1 MDKYTLT
8 ENFIEIII
16 NTDKFDDNDL
26 YIVKNLERLF
36 VIKNTVKIQ
45 GHYIVN
51 KHTNY
56 KTDLTDNI
64 RVIQLPKYAGLNL
77 MTKLN
82 LNYVDKRIIPLND
95 INFNSGIILY
105 ENQKKICD
113 DMEKKI
119 KSRNSHSYIYIA
131 QPGSGKC
138 MGYGT
143 KIIMYDG
150 TIKEVQDI
158 KVGDILMGD
167 DSTPRKVLNLGRGVD
182 EMYKISN
189 VKGDEYIV
197 NSEHLLCLKYSLLPK
212 IKDNINRNVYEITWF
227 DCELVK
233 NRYKSYSYKNK
244 NKNDVYNDA
253 VDYKKKY
260 VDININKDIII
271 SVQNYLKLSKN
282 IKYYLKDYKTMINF
296 NQKHIDLDA
305 YFIGLWLGD
314 GNSNKSEISNQ
325 DSRILKYL
333 STHLLKYNCYLNYI
347 AKYDYRFVSFDNKY
361 NYITNKLKE
370 YNLINNKHIPYE
382 YKCNSKENRL
392 KLLAGIL
399 DSDGHLDNNCYEII
413 QKNKLLSDDILYLAR
428 SLGFAAYQKECK
440 KSCMY
445 KNEKKEGTYYRI
457 FISGNGL
464 EQIPLL
470 CERKKAKPRQQIKDA
485 LRSGITVTPIGIDN
499 YYGFELDGNHKYILD
514 NFIVT
519 HNTITAIE
527 LINRLKVKTIIV
539 LPNLL
544 LLNQWKTELLNNL
557 DITDDEILLWCGQSN
572 KKNKKNLTIYNNM
585 FKIILTTVHTSIKID
600 PNILNEN
607 KVYFAIYDE
616 IHLYATQLFSDT
628 FWKGQR
634 YYNLGL
640 TATPNKTN
648 GFEKI
653 FIQHMNQLNY
663 SHDIVPDANKIK
675 FNGNVKIV
683 KNHIKY
689 ENILT
694 ENGTVSIPLLINKLC
709 EDELRN
715 EMIIKYI
722 IELYDV
728 NEKHCIFIFSDRRN
742 HLINLA
748 ELLIQKR
755 NDMTVVIDAKDED
768 VKVLIGGSKE
778 DDIKDAIDN
787 SRVIFTTYQYSSVGV
802 NIQKMNCMLLTTPR
816 KNNHTQIVGRILRN
830 GSDINITR
838 QIIDIVDCKS
848 ILYSQLYERK
858 KVYIENNFKL
868 ETIDENKNV
877 E

>member
-64 RVIQLPKYAGLNL
+64 RIIQLPKYAGLNL
-77 MTKLN
+77 MTKLK
-82 LNYVDKRIIPLND
+82 LNYIDKRIIPLND
-95 INFNSGIILY
+95 IDFNSSIILY

-119 KSRNSHSYIYIA
+119 KSRNSHSYILI
-131 QPGSGKC
+131 QPPGYGKC

-150 TIKEVQDI
+150 TIKEIQDI
-158 KVGDILMGD
+158 KIGDMLMGD
-167 DSTPRKVLNLGRGVD
+167 DSTSRKVLNLGRGQD

-189 VKGDEYIV
+189 IKGDKYIV
-197 NSEHLLCLKYSLLPK
+197 NSEHILCLKYSTKPRIIDI
-212 IKDNINRNVYEITWF
+212 IKQQAYIIKWF
-227 DCELVK
+227 
-233 NRYKSYSYKNK
+233 NNQNYKQSTTTYSYKNK
-244 NKNDVYNDA
+244 DKNNIQLIANLYLQEKIKYCDDDV
-253 VDYKKKY
+253 
-260 VDININKDIII
+260 II
-271 SVQNYLKLSKN
+271 SIKDYLKLPKSTQQKLKGYKTSIEFSEKN
-282 IKYYLKDYKTMINF
+282 IN
-296 NQKHIDLDA
+296 LDS

-333 STHLLKYNCYLNYI
+333 STHVLKYNCYLNYI

-464 EQIPLL
+464 EQMPLL
-470 CERKKAKPRQQIKDA
+470 CERKKAKPRQQIKEA

-557 DITDDEILLWCGQSN
+557 DITEDEILLWCGQSN

-585 FKIILTTVHTSIKID
+585 FKIILTTVHTSIKIY

-653 FIQHMNQLNY
+653 FIQHMNQLNF

-683 KNHIKY
+683 KNYIKY

-802 NIQKMNCMLLTTPR
+802 NIQKMNCMILTTPR

-830 GSDINITR
+830 GSDVNIIR

>member
-16 NTDKFDDNDL
+16 NTEEFDDNDL

-64 RVIQLPKYAGLNL
+64 RIIQLPKYAGLNL
-77 MTKLN
+77 MTKLK
-82 LNYVDKRIIPLND
+82 LNYIDKRIIPLND
-95 INFNSGIILY
+95 IDFNSSIILY

-119 KSRNSHSYIYIA
+119 KSRNSHSYILI
-131 QPGSGKC
+131 QPPGSGKC

-150 TIKEVQDI
+150 TIKEIQDI
-158 KVGDILMGD
+158 KIGDMLMGD
-167 DSTPRKVLNLGRGVD
+167 DSTSRKVLNLGRGQD

-189 VKGDEYIV
+189 IKGDEYIV
-197 NSEHLLCLKYSLLPK
+197 NSEHILCLKYSTKPRIIDI
-212 IKDNINRNVYEITWF
+212 IKQQAYIIKWF
-227 DCELVK
+227 
-233 NRYKSYSYKNK
+233 NNQNYKQSTTTYSYKNK
-244 NKNDVYNDA
+244 DKNNIQLIANLYLEEKIKYCDDDV
-253 VDYKKKY
+253 
-260 VDININKDIII
+260 II
-271 SVQNYLKLSKN
+271 SIKDYLKLPKSTQQKLKGYKTSIEFSEKN
-282 IKYYLKDYKTMINF
+282 IN
-296 NQKHIDLDA
+296 LDS
-305 YFIGLWLGD
+305 YFIGLWLGN

-333 STHLLKYNCYLNYI
+333 STHVLKYNCYLNYI

-428 SLGFAAYQKECK
+428 SLGFAAYQKEC
-440 KSCMY
+440 MY
-445 KNEKKEGTYYRI
+445 KNEKKEGTYYKI

-464 EQIPLL
+464 EQMPLL
-470 CERKKAKPRQQIKDA
+470 CERKKAKPRQQIKEA
-485 LRSGITVTPIGIDN
+485 LRSGITVTPIGVDN

-519 HNTITAIE
+519 HNTISAIE

-557 DITDDEILLWCGQSN
+557 DITEDEILLWCGQSN

-585 FKIILTTVHTSIKID
+585 FKIILTTIHTSIKID

-616 IHLYATQLFSDT
+616 IHLYATQLFSNT

-653 FIQHMNQLNY
+653 FIQHMNQLNF

-802 NIQKMNCMLLTTPR
+802 NIQKMNCMILTSPR
-816 KNNHTQIVGRILRN
+816 RNNHTQIVGRILRN
-830 GSDINITR
+830 GSDVSVIR